1 MFGIIY
7 NTSAGMVPLV
17 YLIGLVAMLF
27 TALSYMAMARAF
39 PVAGSVY
46 AYASGTMGETAGFV
60 AGWAMLLDYL
70 LIPSLVYIGC
80 AVALQ
85 TFLPDAPRALLAIG
99 LLALNTL
106 INIFGVETTAKANR
120 TLLCPQLAV
129 LAVFLV
135 AAAIALAHGVAGAH
149 LALTLLFDAAHA
161 PPSVLF
167 GELSLAVLNFLGFDA
182 ISTLSEEAR
191 DGARAIGTATTLS
204 LIITALL
211 FIAQTYMAS
220 LFVLGRTQFPPG
232 TPCYAAFYDIA
243 GTIGGPW
250 LRSLTSIGGVL
261 LAGIAGALTAQ
272 ASTARLLYSMAR
284 DDQLPSV
291 LAYIHPR
298 YSVPTN
304 AILLVAAITAGLI
317 LFFAHR
323 FVLLSTVVSFGALV
337 GFQFLHPAVVIHHWK
352 RPRGWF
358 RYRVSPAA
366 GFIIIAYVLVHMETV
381 AKLGGLAWLA
391 LGVGPALLRRI
402 HARGRV
408 ARGAL

>member
-1 MFGIIY
+1 M
-7 NTSAGMVPLV
+7 
-17 YLIGLVAMLF
+17 
-27 TALSYMAMARAF
+27 
-39 PVAGSVY
+39 
-46 AYASGTMGETAGFV
+46 
-60 AGWAMLLDYL
+60 
-70 LIPSLVYIGC
+70 
-80 AVALQ
+80 
-85 TFLPDAPRALLAIG
+85 
-99 LLALNTL
+99 
-106 INIFGVETTAKANR
+106 
-120 TLLCPQLAV
+120 
-129 LAVFLV
+129 
-135 AAAIALAHGVAGAH
+135 
-149 LALTLLFDAAHA
+149 
-161 PPSVLF
+161 
-167 GELSLAVLNFLGFDA
+167 
-182 ISTLSEEAR
+182 
-191 DGARAIGTATTLS
+191 
-204 LIITALL
+204 IITALL

-317 LFFAHR
+317 LFLAHR